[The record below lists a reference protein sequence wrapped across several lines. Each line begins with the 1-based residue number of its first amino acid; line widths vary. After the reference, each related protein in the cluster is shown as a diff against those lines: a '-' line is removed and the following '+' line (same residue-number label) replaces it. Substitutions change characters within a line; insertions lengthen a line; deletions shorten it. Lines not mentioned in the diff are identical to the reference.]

1 MNGPVDRVGF
11 KLAIEPDCHFVNLGH
26 IHLDGR
32 MVLGANDGVPRGEF
46 LWHVQVHEIVVLD
59 VEGA

>member
-1 MNGPVDRVGF
+1 M
-11 KLAIEPDCHFVNLGH
+11 AIEPDCHFFNLSY
-26 IHLDGR
+26 IHLDR
-32 MVLGANDGVPRGEF
+32 CMVLGADDGVPGGEF